1 VSERRRAFKAKDI
14 NKALAKLGAEVA
26 RQKGSHAVYQF
37 KVEGK
42 VVAQS
47 VVPQHNG
54 DVPVGTVA
62 AIVKDFVPAF
72 GKGWLK

>member
-1 VSERRRAFKAKDI
+1 VSERRRAVKAKEI
-14 NKALAKLGAEVA
+14 NKQLVKLGAEVA
-26 RQKGSHAVYQF
+26 RQKGSHRLFQF
-37 KVEGK
+37 KVDGK
-42 VVAQS
+42 VVAQG

-72 GKGWLK
+72 GEGWLK